1 MGWSGHGAHHGRTGA
16 RIVILYLTYN
26 DQPSGVY
33 WSQVT
38 DVVAHLNTLGGPPVR
53 LLALVSGR
61 GFLVTRRSIR
71 QRCPGAL
78 VLPMVPGMRR
88 WRRNALLVKAAFL
101 FLRPTGVVCRGPFAT
116 TLALSARKQG
126 LVERVVYDGRG
137 AYAAEWEE
145 YRIIDDPVFIAT
157 VRPVEREALLQSD
170 HRIAVS
176 HALVDHWRERY
187 GYSDDAHVVIPC
199 TLANTWPMVDRDIGT
214 HKEGLTRLVYSGS
227 SADWQSFRMLQE
239 MLDGWLTR
247 RQDLRVLFLSRKDAH
262 IEGLALRHPGRVE
275 VQWLDHERV
284 PAAMASCDYGIM
296 VRERTITNQVA
307 SPTKFAEYLSCGLR
321 VIISEGLGDLT
332 ATVLQS
338 DLGAVVGTSDLPELP
353 PLTPVQRDRAR
364 QYAHDHFTKS
374 AYRSAYLRL
383 LDVLRGAI

>member
-1 MGWSGHGAHHGRTGA
+1 
-16 RIVILYLTYN
+16 VILYLTYN

-88 WRRNALLVKAAFL
+88 WRWNTLLVKIISFL
-101 FLRPTGVVCRGPFAT
+101 VRPTGVMCRGPFAASMA
-116 TLALSARKQG
+116 LAARRQG

-145 YRIIDDPVFIAT
+145 YRIIDDDAFIAT
-157 VRPVEREALLQSD
+157 VRPVEREAVLHSD

-176 HALVDHWRERY
+176 QALVDHWRERY
-187 GYSDDAHVVIPC
+187 GYTAGDHVVIPC
-199 TLANTWPMVDRDIGT
+199 TLADSWRTVDNDPAF
-214 HKEGLTRLVYSGS
+214 HADGLLRLVYSGS
-227 SADWQSFRMLQE
+227 SADWQSFGLLQE
-239 MLDGWLTR
+239 MLDRWLTE
-247 RQDLRVLFLSRKDAH
+247 RQDLRVLFLSRKDGH
-262 IEGLALRHPGRVE
+262 IEALAGRHPGRVE
-275 VQWLDHERV
+275 VQWLDHDKV
-284 PAAMASCDYGIM
+284 SAAMAACDYGIM

-307 SPTKFAEYLSCGLR
+307 SPTKFAEYLACGLM
-321 VIISEGLGDLT
+321 VITSEGLGDLS
-332 ATVLQS
+332 AAVKEA
-338 DLGAVVGTSDLPELP
+338 DLGTVVSGTQLPA
-353 PLTPVQRDRAR
+353 LTPVLKGQRDRAR
-364 QYAHDHFTKS
+364 RYAKEHFTKP
-374 AYRSAYLRL
+374 AHRSSYMEL
-383 LDVLRGAI
+383 LEVLKGT